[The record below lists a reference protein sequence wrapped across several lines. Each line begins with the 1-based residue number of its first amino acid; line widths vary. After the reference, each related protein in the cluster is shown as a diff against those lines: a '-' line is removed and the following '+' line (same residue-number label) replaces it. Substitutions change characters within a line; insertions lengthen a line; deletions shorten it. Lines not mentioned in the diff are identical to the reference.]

1 MKTKLLKIFLLLVT
15 SQAFASESSFKSDL
29 FKGSNLVSH
38 CHNMKATWKMPLKHH
53 CPYEMN

>member
-38 CHNMKATWKMPLKHH
+38 CHNMKATWEMPL
-53 CPYEMN
+53 YLSRA